1 MVPVQAKYKI
11 WCISINNDSLYI
23 ISIPMSNDTITM
35 KRQFYGFSW
44 MKMYEFRLKFHWSLF
59 LGNLMNNIP
68 ALTQI
73 MAWRRPGD
81 KPLSEP
87 MMLRIL
93 THICVTRPH
102 WVKKGVYHKTL
113 DGISSY
119 TSKFNFLVSSFCR
132 YCLDFFKR
140 SFGLNFYSINI
151 RIRSK

>member
-11 WCISINNDSLYI
+11 WCISINNDGLYI

-59 LGNLMNNIP
+59 LGSLMNNIP
-68 ALTQI
+68 ALAQI

-93 THICVTRPH
+93 THICVTWPH
-102 WVKKGVYHKTL
+102 WVKKQSFINQGSLSQNSWRNLILYIQIHFPCVFYFVDIVST
-113 DGISSY
+113 SS
-119 TSKFNFLVSSFCR
+119 NAHL
-132 YCLDFFKR
+132 
-140 SFGLNFYSINI
+140 G
-151 RIRSK
+151 